1 MAAWVEKFRRYLH
14 APLPCEPFDGVS
26 PAPRDAV
33 ALPLVDDLTTLTV
46 GTDISPQRRC
56 DGCTAAELVYE
67 VRVSIHP
74 ANIRKRFGLVKGGEA
89 ENSSDDT
96 VNGFPHSSGMAREKK
111 PEAIEI
117 GERLRATR
125 EALGIKTARRMA
137 QLTDERED
145 NISKWETG
153 AAQVPPRF
161 VDKMREIWGV
171 DHNWIYGSDKSRLPH
186 DLVLK
191 LTHRD

>member
-1 MAAWVEKFRRYLH
+1 MAWVKKLCRYLH
-14 APLPCEPFDGVS
+14 AAFAREPLDGNP
-26 PAPRDAV
+26 PAPRNAV
-33 ALPLVDDLTTLTV
+33 HLPFVDDLTALAL
-46 GTDISPQRRC
+46 GADAAPQGGC
-56 DGCTAAELVYE
+56 DGGSAAQLVYE

-74 ANIRKRFGLVKGGEA
+74 TIIRKRFGLVKGVEE

-96 VNGFPHSSGMAREKK
+96 MNVFPHTSGMAREKK
-111 PEAIEI
+111 PDAIEI

-125 EALGIKTARRMA
+125 LALGIKTARRFA
-137 QLTDERED
+137 ELTADDED

-161 VDKMREIWGV
+161 IRKMKSIWGV
-171 DHNWIYGSDKSRLPH
+171 DHNWIYDADMSRLPH

-191 LTHRD
+191 LTQRD